1 MCMFVCEC
9 MYLCMCRQW
18 VRKWRQLSRFLMSHL
33 INLRQSLTNLQLGRS
48 LASTND
54 PSISSVSNARVIG
67 EC

>member
-48 LASTND
+48 LAMILLFLLS
-54 PSISSVSNARVIG
+54 AMLG
-67 EC
+67 L